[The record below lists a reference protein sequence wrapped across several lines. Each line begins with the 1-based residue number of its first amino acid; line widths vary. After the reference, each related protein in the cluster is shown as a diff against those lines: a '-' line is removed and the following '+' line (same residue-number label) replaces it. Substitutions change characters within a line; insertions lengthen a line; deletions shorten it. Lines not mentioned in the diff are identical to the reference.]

1 MEVPLERMRIAS
13 VGNCSGANE
22 ILGNARLRAAGTM
35 SEEDATTMRDAMV
48 LAAVALNWQSCLKPP
63 MKRQVPRHWCQK
75 Y

>member
-48 LAAVALNWQSCLKPP
+48 LAAVALN
-63 MKRQVPRHWCQK
+63 
-75 Y
+75 